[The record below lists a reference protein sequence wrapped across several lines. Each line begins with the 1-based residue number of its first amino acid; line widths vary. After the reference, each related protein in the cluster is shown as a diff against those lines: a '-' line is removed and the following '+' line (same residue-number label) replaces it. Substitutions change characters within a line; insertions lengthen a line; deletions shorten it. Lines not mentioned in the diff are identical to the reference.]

1 MKPTRRMLISTGVV
15 GAVLVGG
22 VSVAATASA
31 GRLQQAT
38 MMTEQGPGHGQVTPA
53 PPGPVEITGNPT
65 QSPGYD
71 PGVVSKEINE
81 DPDEVA
87 DYWTPEKMEGAEPMP
102 MPQVSISIVG
112 PGN

>member
-31 GRLQQAT
+31 GLLQKAT
-38 MMTEQGPGHGQVTPA
+38 MMTQQGSRHGQVTPA
-53 PPGPVEITGNPT
+53 SPGPVEITGTPT
-65 QSPGYD
+65 EVPGYD
-71 PGVVSKEINE
+71 PSVVSKEINQ

-87 DYWTPEKMEGAEPMP
+87 DYWTTEKMEGAEPMP
-102 MPQVSISIVG
+102 MPQVSISIIG
-112 PGN
+112 PGD